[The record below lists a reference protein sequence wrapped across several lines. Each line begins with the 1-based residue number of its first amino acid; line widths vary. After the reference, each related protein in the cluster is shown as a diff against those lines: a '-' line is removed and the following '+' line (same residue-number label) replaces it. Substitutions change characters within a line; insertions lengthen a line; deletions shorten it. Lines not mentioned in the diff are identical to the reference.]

1 MTGKVYLRTVFPV
14 GLLFSLS
21 LISGNKAYQY
31 LSVSFIQMLKVLYRD
46 CLVTSTIFI
55 LPARLTYL
63 CKATTPVAVLLAGW
77 CLSVEKPNLRT
88 LRNTLFIVIGVII
101 ASYGEIL
108 FSPVGFT
115 YQVFG
120 NIFEA
125 FRLVLIQRLLS
136 AEYKMDPLVSL
147 YYFAPVCAAFNLFIF
162 LIFESK
168 YLLMADLMR
177 VGATVFI
184 LNALVAFAL
193 NVSSVFLV
201 G

>member
-1 MTGKVYLRTVFPV
+1 MRN
-14 GLLFSLS
+14 
-21 LISGNKAYQY
+21 IS
-31 LSVSFIQMLKVLYRD
+31 
-46 CLVTSTIFI
+46 
-55 LPARLTYL
+55 
-63 CKATTPVAVLLAGW
+63 
-77 CLSVEKPNLRT
+77 
-88 LRNTLFIVIGVII
+88 FIVIGVII

-108 FSPVGFT
+108 FNPTGFA

-125 FRLVLIQRLLS
+125 FRLVLVQRLLS

-147 YYFAPVCAAFNLFIF
+147 YYFAPVCAAFNLFLF

-177 VGATVFI
+177 VGSTIFI

-201 G
+201 GWPYSWMDLCQN